1 MKIPLLPKLFFLCTG
16 FALPMQSE
24 ANEPNIVSR
33 VENGAYVPFT
43 EVLQWIQDHP
53 KDAVRYPVFKKIV
66 LKECNKTKNPIKE
79 RSLKAAGWWDE
90 WVKTGYDSLH
100 AISSEFIQ
108 GDFTHDPSMLF
119 TVLREEAPSANP
131 FELLRHQAPLA
142 LMQSFASKGEL
153 DALKKAP
160 KKDLAK
166 IEQELLR
173 AKPGQA
179 FWLGGN
185 WNKSQFEDLKR
196 IFPALFETAKKECEA
211 YFKDDRKDPPH
222 VSTNG
227 CDLLFRELG
236 LAKPAVSAERT
247 KQINETPAG
256 D

>member
-1 MKIPLLPKLFFLCTG
+1 MVT
-16 FALPMQSE
+16 
-24 ANEPNIVSR
+24 R
-33 VENGAYVPFT
+33 VEGGAYVPFG
-43 EVLQWIQDHP
+43 EILQWIRSHP
-53 KDAVRYPVFKKIV
+53 EDANHHPEFKKIV
-66 LKECNKTKNPIKE
+66 LKECNKTRHADKAAA
-79 RSLKAAGWWDE
+79 LKAAGWWND
-90 WVKTGYDSLH
+90 WVKAGYESLH

-119 TVLREEAPSANP
+119 TVLREEAPSANS

-142 LMQSFASKGEL
+142 LMQSYASKGEL
-153 DALKKAP
+153 DAVKKAP
-160 KKDLAK
+160 KADLAK

-173 AKPGQA
+173 ARPKQA

-185 WNKSQFEDLKR
+185 WNKAQLEDLKR
-196 IFPALFETAKKECEA
+196 IFPSLFETAKKECEA

-227 CDLLFRELG
+227 CDQLFRGLG
-236 LAKPAVSAERT
+236 LAKPPVSAERT